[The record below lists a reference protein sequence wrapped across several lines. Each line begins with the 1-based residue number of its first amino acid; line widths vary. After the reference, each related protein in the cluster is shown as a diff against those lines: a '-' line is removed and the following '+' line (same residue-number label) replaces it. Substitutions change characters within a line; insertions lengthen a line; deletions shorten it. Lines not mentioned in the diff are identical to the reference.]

1 MNIKVAVISNK
12 VSKFYKEAIYEY
24 EKRLTK
30 YCKIKIFY
38 LKNEEELMKLINKKD
53 YIIKISTYG
62 TLISSERLA
71 EKINSMAL
79 TGDSNILFII
89 GEAENLR
96 ADEIIAISR
105 MDMDSGLLGSII
117 VEQIYR
123 AYRIISNQP
132 YHK

>member
-12 VSKFYKEAIYEY
+12 VSKFYKEAICEY

-38 LKNEEELMKLINKKD
+38 LKNEEELINLINKKD

-62 TLISSERLA
+62 TLISSEGLA

-96 ADEIIAISR
+96 EDETIAISR
-105 MDMDSGLLGSII
+105 MNMDSGLLGSII